1 MTSNGEEVRGGG
13 GRRGGGRGDST
24 RKADPARYDEG
35 AGGRAA
41 SSNRRGGGG
50 GGARQSAADANG
62 NGNLTHSSKMDE
74 DNSSFMG
81 EAVDD
86 TDGEMASITSSF
98 SASSPLSSVGSGGGD
113 GRRRTGSAG
122 AAAGTSNN
130 KLAPQNN
137 GNGSYRPSSSNGVST
152 QAANGG
158 GGAQAIPGVATRPAG
173 VPFGA
178 SALSKN
184 IPNSVRG
191 RPRGLRP
198 RGTGTTPRSGGGGAQ
213 RIPSFSG
220 SAASSTQQQFGSTG
234 GSSSSSARRDAPSS
248 GNSKDVEARAAG
260 VLAPRVPVEVAVNA
274 AIKIES
280 VMRVLIARGYVRRK
294 LVSEVTAFSLIMERG
309 IEVIKVIE
317 RVGSRLGSYERS
329 CFPVW
334 GGTCLRTAVV
344 V

>member
-1 MTSNGEEVRGGG
+1 
-13 GRRGGGRGDST
+13 
-24 RKADPARYDEG
+24 
-35 AGGRAA
+35 RAA

-50 GGARQSAADANG
+50 GGARQSVANANG
-62 NGNLTHSSKMDE
+62 NGNLTQSSKMDE
-74 DNSSFMG
+74 DNGSFIG

-113 GRRRTGSAG
+113 GRRRTGGAG
-122 AAAGTSNN
+122 AAAGTSSSN

-137 GNGSYRPSSSNGVST
+137 GNGSSSNWVST

-184 IPNSVRG
+184 MPHSGRG

-198 RGTGTTPRSGGGGAQ
+198 RSTGTTPRSGGGGAH
-213 RIPSFSG
+213 RIPLFSG
-220 SAASSTQQQFGSTG
+220 SAASKQQFGSTG
-234 GSSSSSARRDAPSS
+234 GSSSSSARRGAPSS
-248 GNSKDVEARAAG
+248 ANGKDVEARAAG
-260 VLAPRVPVEVAVNA
+260 VLAPGVPVEVAVKA

-309 IEVIKVIE
+309 IEVIKTWQHVLQ
-317 RVGSRLGSYERS
+317 RLSNVLRCVLRSR
-329 CFPVW
+329 
-334 GGTCLRTAVV
+334 
-344 V
+344 

>member
-13 GRRGGGRGDST
+13 GRRAGGRGDST
-24 RKADPARYDEG
+24 RKTDPARYDEG
-35 AGGRAA
+35 AGGRVA

-50 GGARQSAADANG
+50 GSTRPSADANG
-62 NGNLTHSSKMDE
+62 NGNLTHSRKMDE
-74 DNSSFMG
+74 DSNNFMG
-81 EAVDD
+81 EVDD
-86 TDGEMASITSSF
+86 TDGEMASIASSF
-98 SASSPLSSVGSGGGD
+98 SAPSPLSSVGSGGGGGGGD

-122 AAAGTSNN
+122 TSAAVGTTN
-130 KLAPQNN
+130 KLGNQNN
-137 GNGSYRPSSSNGVST
+137 GNGSYRPSSSSNGVST
-152 QAANGG
+152 QAANGGIDG

-184 IPNSVRG
+184 MPNSGRG

-198 RGTGTTPRSGGGGAQ
+198 RVTGTTPRTGGPQ
-213 RIPSFSG
+213 RVPSFSG

-234 GSSSSSARRDAPSS
+234 GGSSSSSSRHGAPSS
-248 GNSKDVEARAAG
+248 AKAEEVEARAAG
-260 VLAPRVPVEVAVNA
+260 VLAPGVPVKVAVKA

-309 IEVIKVIE
+309 IEVVKVSE
-317 RVGSRLGSYERS
+317 KRSGSRLASWLD
-329 CFPVW
+329 PVF
-334 GGTCLRTAVV
+334 
-344 V
+344 